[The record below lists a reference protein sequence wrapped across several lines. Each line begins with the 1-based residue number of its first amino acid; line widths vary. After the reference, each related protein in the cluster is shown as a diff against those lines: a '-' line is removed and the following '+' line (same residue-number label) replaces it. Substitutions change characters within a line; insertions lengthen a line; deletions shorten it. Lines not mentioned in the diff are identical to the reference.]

1 MKFLQPGKPNLW
13 SAWIVAAMALGV
25 VGVVSAFVFV
35 RWSTVGLVFLVT
47 AGMAA
52 SVHASVVAA
61 ENPLD
66 RATMELVVK
75 WATSVGAVTVALSGY
90 VAAVGLMTAP
100 LLVVLAVTG
109 LRILPT
115 ARRANVDR
123 LVLDASSESLADT
136 SDEELCLLWRR
147 SAEALQAQE
156 NAVGRQLVLALRE
169 RCLDE
174 LERRSPQAFT
184 AWMAATSR
192 TDAESADYYLPSGR
206 LDVRARAGR
215 WVVLPI
221 PPYWR
226 TSQGRCTLDLWRPA
240 GASAAGRRG
249 WRSVW
254 RGFCG

>member
-1 MKFLQPGKPNLW
+1 
-13 SAWIVAAMALGV
+13 MAGAVVLGV

-47 AGMAA
+47 AGMVA

-66 RATMELVVK
+66 RATMRLVVK
-75 WATSVGAVTVALSGY
+75 WATSLGALAVALSGY
-90 VAAVGLMTAP
+90 IAAVGLMAAP

-109 LRILPT
+109 LLILPT

-123 LVLDASSESLADT
+123 LVLDTSSESLADR
-136 SDEELCLLWRR
+136 SDEELCSLWRR
-147 SAEALQAQE
+147 SADALQAQKD
-156 NAVGRQLVLALRE
+156 AAGAQSVLALRE

-192 TDAESADYYLPSGR
+192 TDAEPADYYLPGGR
-206 LDVRARAGR
+206 
-215 WVVLPI
+215 P
-221 PPYWR
+221 
-226 TSQGRCTLDLWRPA
+226 DL
-240 GASAAGRRG
+240 
-249 WRSVW
+249 
-254 RGFCG
+254 

>member
-13 SAWIVAAMALGV
+13 SVWMVGAVVLGV

-47 AGMAA
+47 AGMVA

-66 RATMELVVK
+66 RATMRLVVR
-75 WATSVGAVTVALSGY
+75 WATSLGALAVALSGY
-90 VAAVGLMTAP
+90 IAAVGLMTAA
-100 LLVVLAVTG
+100 LLVLLTVTG
-109 LRILPT
+109 LLILPT

-123 LVLDASSESLADT
+123 LVLDTSKESLADR

-147 SAEALQAQE
+147 SADALHAQE
-156 NAVGRQLVLALRE
+156 DAAGTQLILAVRE

-192 TDAESADYYLPSGR
+192 TDAEPADYYLPGGR
-206 LDVRARAGR
+206 
-215 WVVLPI
+215 P
-221 PPYWR
+221 
-226 TSQGRCTLDLWRPA
+226 DL
-240 GASAAGRRG
+240 
-249 WRSVW
+249 
-254 RGFCG
+254 